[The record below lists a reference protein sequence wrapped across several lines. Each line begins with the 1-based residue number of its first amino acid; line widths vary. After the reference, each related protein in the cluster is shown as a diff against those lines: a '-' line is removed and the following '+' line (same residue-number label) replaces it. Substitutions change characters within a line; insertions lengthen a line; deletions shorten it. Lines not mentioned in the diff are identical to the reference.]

1 MRGDERDVVA
11 CLIAGTRRMDNGDR
25 PQSLSI
31 AKRRK
36 VEAQQRKIAAMAE
49 TKFNQMLAGSAF
61 LNRRRR
67 TLAEALVDRIGPS
80 KRRAR
85 KAEAEHGWAT
95 R

>member
-1 MRGDERDVVA
+1 
-11 CLIAGTRRMDNGDR
+11 MDSGDR
-25 PQSLSI
+25 PQDLSI

-36 VEAQQRKIAAMAE
+36 AQARERKVAATAE
-49 TKFNQMLAGSAF
+49 DKFNRMAAGSAF
-61 LNRRRR
+61 LNQRRR

-85 KAEAEHGWAT
+85 KAEAEHGWAI